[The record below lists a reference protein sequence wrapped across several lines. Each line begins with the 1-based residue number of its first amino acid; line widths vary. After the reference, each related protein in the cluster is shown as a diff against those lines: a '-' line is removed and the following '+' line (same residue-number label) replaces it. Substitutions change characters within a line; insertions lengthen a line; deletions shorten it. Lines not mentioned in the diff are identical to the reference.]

1 MSLFNNFFKK
11 MRAKNENNA
20 GMSISNNSFADFF
33 KKNFSGNSPDLSE
46 LTYYTCLKVL
56 SETMGKLPC
65 YVEAPD
71 YAKAEKGEFA
81 KLSKILEVA
90 PNEYQ
95 TAAEFFDYLE
105 KCRNHFGNA
114 YAYIKYDKNGAISG
128 IYPLYPRNVVVYIN
142 NTGSFSDVKYWY
154 QYTDVSSA
162 KTYIFLPEE
171 LIHLKSWVTEPTGHV
186 GKAAREILAEYMTG
200 NKASQ
205 EFLNDL
211 YKNGLTANLAVKYAG
226 PLSHDAQNAL
236 VQHLNSFLKNHDN
249 RVIPVSNNFDLQ
261 PLDLKLTDSQFLEI
275 KKYSATA
282 IAAAFGLPPTFLNDY
297 SKSSYASSSAQNTA
311 FYVNTLLYT
320 ITLYEMELSRKLL
333 RSDQLENGYRI
344 KYNINVILRADPAQQ
359 AEMLSKYVANG
370 IYTINEAREKAGLP
384 PVENGN
390 INVVNGSC
398 KDISELKE
406 RVGNND

>member
-1 MSLFNNFFKK
+1 MNIFSKLFKS
-11 MRAKNENNA
+11 MQAKNEDS
-20 GMSISNNSFADFF
+20 GGGVTIGGSSFADFF
-33 KKNFSGNSPDLSE
+33 RKNFNGTGPDMSE

-65 YVEAPD
+65 YIEAPD

-81 KLSKILEVA
+81 PLSRILEVA

-114 YAYIKYDKNGAISG
+114 YAYIKYNNHGTIEG
-128 IYPLYPRNVVVYIN
+128 IYPLNPRCVVVYIN
-142 NTGSFSDVKYWY
+142 NSGNFTDLKYWY
-154 QYTDVSSA
+154 QYADATTG
-162 KTYIFLPEE
+162 KTHIFLPEE
-171 LIHLKSWVTEPTGHV
+171 LIHLKSWITEPTGHI

-211 YKNGLTANLAVKYAG
+211 YRNGLTANLAVKYTG
-226 PLSHDAQNAL
+226 PLSHEAQSEL
-236 VQHLNSFLKNHDN
+236 VNHLNSFLRNHDN
-249 RVIPVSNNFDLQ
+249 RVLPVSNNFDLQ

-359 AEMLSKYVANG
+359 AEMLAKYVANG

-384 PVENGN
+384 PVKDGN

-398 KDISELKE
+398 QDISKLGDTKNE
-406 RVGNND
+406 